1 MADRLTLA
9 HAIEDAGIERTRA
22 EALAGAILEAIQD
35 NVATKIDIREL
46 RGETKELRAELKA
59 DIQELRAEL
68 KADIQELRA
77 ETKAEIQELR
87 SEVSQLGTSLRAEM
101 ATLRADMATLRADM
115 ALIEHRLLARLGGL
129 IVVLLGLLFA
139 ALHAWPPGHG

>member
-22 EALAGAILEAIQD
+22 EALAGAILEAIHD
-35 NVATKIDIREL
+35 NVATKVDIREL
-46 RGETKELRAELKA
+46 RGDTKELRSELKADIEGLRAETKADIQQLRSELKA
-59 DIQELRAEL
+59 DIQEV
-68 KADIQELRA
+68 
-77 ETKAEIQELR
+77 R
-87 SEVSQLGTSLRAEM
+87 SEVAQMATNLRAEM
-101 ATLRADMATLRADM
+101 ALL
-115 ALIEHRLLARLGGL
+115 EHRLLTRLGGL

>member
-46 RGETKELRAELKA
+46 RGETK
-59 DIQELRAEL
+59 ELRAEL